1 MNKGKQVKNL
11 KFWVNIPFQWPQS
24 RFAATKIYIL
34 FFNLTHSLFSLM
46 GSFHFSQ
53 WKKSFSIH
61 WEILKIL
68 GNAISQSFM
77 LSLKCDHPL
86 LCELPILFST
96 VKLKLGHTFSQPIH
110 KYNISVL
117 KCWFGAEYIS
127 KFFPIHKKEMENWDF
142 WKALIAFANF
152 PQFTEKFENWNSCP
166 LVFIFGETVRVVF
179 QYDDMWCQRSQC
191 MIKGLSKNNFFVT
204 RNRFCPLSK
213 PFPPLPTLFLTDNSK
228 MDRIPAKI
236 KWKIHTFFTLYFK
249 FWKYDL

>member
-117 KCWFGAEYIS
+117 NVGLGLSIFPS
-127 KFFPIHKKEMENWDF
+127 FF
-142 WKALIAFANF
+142 
-152 PQFTEKFENWNSCP
+152 QFTKKRWKIGIFEKPWLHLQIFLNSLKSLKIEI
-166 LVFIFGETVRVVF
+166 LVHLSSYLVKR
-179 QYDDMWCQRSQC
+179 W
-191 MIKGLSKNNFFVT
+191 GLSFSTMTCGVRGVNVWLRDCQQITFLSHVT
-204 RNRFCPLSK
+204 DFAR
-213 PFPPLPTLFLTDNSK
+213 
-228 MDRIPAKI
+228 
-236 KWKIHTFFTLYFK
+236 
-249 FWKYDL
+249 